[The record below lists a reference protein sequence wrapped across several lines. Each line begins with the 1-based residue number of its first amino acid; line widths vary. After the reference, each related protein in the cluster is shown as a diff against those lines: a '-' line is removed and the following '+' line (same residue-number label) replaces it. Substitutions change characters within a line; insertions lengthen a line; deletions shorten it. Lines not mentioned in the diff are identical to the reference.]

1 MANLSSK
8 IANSYTKPSPNEME
22 FFDVIDTRFKAAKE
36 NYAQLKKGAKVD
48 LSGLKTFEAFIN
60 E

>member
-1 MANLSSK
+1 MANLYSK
-8 IANSYTKPSPNEME
+8 IANSYAKPSPNEME

-36 NYAQLKKGAKVD
+36 SYAQLKKRTKVD